1 MGDIL
6 PFKRKSLSEKHKGNT
21 LCREGHH
28 RWEVDK
34 QKQFDVKKGKLLT
47 VYRCRRC
54 GSLKST
60 QV

>member
-1 MGDIL
+1 MADIL

-28 RWEVDK
+28 GWRVDK
-34 QKQFDVKKGKLLT
+34 KRWFDVKKGKLMT

-54 GSLKST
+54 GLMKS
-60 QV
+60 VLI